1 MPRPVS
7 AYRRWMKGD
16 PWVAPTNRNPGGLA
30 ALHFP
35 QRRGMLLQGCCMGND
50 DRRPSSPD
58 DAAIA
63 KLRDRSWMADEVAP
77 VDFDAFGW
85 HIGQI
90 ISQSLLRSRKDKG
103 QT

>member
-1 MPRPVS
+1 
-7 AYRRWMKGD
+7 
-16 PWVAPTNRNPGGLA
+16 
-30 ALHFP
+30 
-35 QRRGMLLQGCCMGND
+35 MLVQGCCMGND
-50 DRRPSSPD
+50 DRRPSFPD
-58 DAAIA
+58 DEAIA

-90 ISQSLLRSRKDKG
+90 ISQSLLRSRKDQG

>member
-1 MPRPVS
+1 
-7 AYRRWMKGD
+7 MKGD

-63 KLRDRSWMADEVAP
+63 KLRDRCWMADEVAP

>member
-1 MPRPVS
+1 MS
-7 AYRRWMKGD
+7 G
-16 PWVAPTNRNPGGLA
+16 NPGGLA
-30 ALHFP
+30 ALHLR

-50 DRRPSSPD
+50 DRRPSFPD
-58 DAAIA
+58 DEAIA

>member
-1 MPRPVS
+1 
-7 AYRRWMKGD
+7 
-16 PWVAPTNRNPGGLA
+16 
-30 ALHFP
+30 
-35 QRRGMLLQGCCMGND
+35 MLLQGCCMGND

-58 DAAIA
+58 DEAIA